1 MLEKLQKQPDFVLE
15 KLHMIS
21 RRLDQ
26 VIDNHYNLS
35 SSALLLTGARQVGK
49 TMAIRKFA
57 QKADMKL
64 IEINFYEDASARD
77 IFIGAQNAQD
87 VLLRISAHTR
97 QSLEPGKTL
106 IFFDEVQRVPDVV
119 TWIKFLVA
127 EGSYRYALSGSLL
140 GVEMRNIRS
149 VPVGSLD
156 IVEVYPLT
164 LMEFAQAVGV
174 SDLVLESIRAA
185 WEHRRPVDAVV
196 HDSMLRLL
204 ALYLLVGGMPA
215 VVQTYIDTNDMQAVR
230 TKQEEILKLYRWDI
244 SQYDSAN
251 KLYLDEIFELIP
263 SELNAKNKRF
273 ILKDLN
279 EHRAFARHEN
289 GFIWLR
295 DAGVAW
301 PTYNVEEP
309 RVPLR
314 LNEQR
319 NLFKLFQNDIGL
331 LAAQYAGETTM
342 QILTGKVN
350 INYGAIYENLVAQEL
365 KAHGWPL
372 YYFNSK
378 KQGEV
383 DFLLE
388 KDGAVWP
395 IEVKSGKDYHRHS
408 ALTNLLADTEYDI
421 HEALVLSNGNIE
433 QQGKVLYAP
442 IYMIM
447 FFEKTPAKADMHYVL
462 NMQGLQ

>member
-1 MLEKLQKQPDFVLE
+1 MLE

-21 RRLDQ
+21 RKLDQ
-26 VIDNHYNLS
+26 MIENHYNNN

-49 TMAIRKFA
+49 TVAIRKYA
-57 QKADMKL
+57 QKTKMKL
-64 IEINFYEDASARD
+64 VEINFYEDELAHN
-77 IFIGAQNAQD
+77 IFVGAQNAND

-97 QSLEPGKTL
+97 QRLEPGKTL
-106 IFFDEVQRVPDVV
+106 IFFDEVQKYPDVV

-140 GVEMRNIRS
+140 GVEMKDIRS
-149 VPVGSLD
+149 IPVGSM
-156 IVEVYPLT
+156 VVAEVYPLT
-164 LMEFAQAVGV
+164 LKEFSQAIGV
-174 SDLVLESIRAA
+174 SDIVLESIHNA
-185 WEHRRPVDAVV
+185 WVQRKPVDSVI
-196 HDSMLRLL
+196 HDGMLRVVG
-204 ALYLLVGGMPA
+204 LYLLVGGMPA
-215 VVQTYIDTNDMQAVR
+215 VVQTYIDTNDMYAVR
-230 TKQEEILKLYRWDI
+230 AKQEEILKLYRWDI
-244 SQYDSAN
+244 AQYDPDN

-279 EHRAFARHEN
+279 KHRAFARHEN

-295 DAGVAW
+295 DAGVAL

-319 NLFKLFQNDIGL
+319 NLFKLFQNDVGL
-331 LAAQYAGETTM
+331 LAAQYAREITM
-342 QILTGKVN
+342 QILTSQVN

-365 KAHGWPL
+365 KAQGRSL

-383 DFLLE
+383 DFLME
-388 KDGAVWP
+388 KNGFVLP

-408 ALTNLLADTEYDI
+408 ALTNLLSENEYNI
-421 HEALVLSNGNIE
+421 REALVLSNGNIE
-433 QQGKVLYAP
+433 QQSKVLYAP
-442 IYMIM
+442 IYMTM
-447 FFEKTPAKADMHYVL
+447 FFDNTCSQEAMHYVL
-462 NMQGLQ
+462 NMQGLR